1 MSLFESIYGGFSNFP
16 YLFRTDYPPKIKL
29 KLLMTWFKINLK
41 YLTLNKLFSLKNENL
56 FGFKVSAFDY
66 ETILFLFQEIFYRN
80 EYFFKSNQ
88 NEPVIF
94 DCGANIGFATLFFKW
109 MYPQSEIYAFEPDID
124 TFKVLK
130 KNVEQNKLENV
141 HLFNSALSDK
151 NGKID
156 FFIDSE
162 RPGSLMMSTKQDR
175 LPKNK
180 ITIDAMSLSSFIKEK
195 NFDSI
200 EFIKMDIEGSEKEVI
215 SELNKNNQIGLIS
228 KLCIEYHHKI
238 DNHKSDLSEFLRI
251 FEKNG
256 FEYQI
261 DAKNIPI
268 SAENRF
274 QDVLLYLYK

>member
-1 MSLFESIYGGFSNFP
+1 MSIFETIYGGFSNFP
-16 YLFRTDYPPKIKL
+16 YLFRTDYPPKIKI
-29 KLLMTWFKINLK
+29 KLLLTWFKINLK

-109 MYPQSEIYAFEPDID
+109 MYPLSEIYAFEPDID

-162 RPGSLMMSTKQDR
+162 RPGSLVMSTMYDR

-200 EFIKMDIEGSEKEVI
+200 EFVKMDIEGSEKEVI

-261 DAKNIPI
+261 DTKNIPI

-274 QDVLLYLYK
+274 QDVLLYLYR